1 MDRRCESPT
10 KSGEPCKGR
19 PLDGDSRC
27 LAHSDSPAA
36 IAARE
41 AGRRAGG
48 EQRAKQLYAA
58 NTSSDEQDGGDDEE
72 NNELLDLIDVEF
84 AQRQV
89 ALDLLGGRL
98 STRDA
103 MARTRALEAL
113 ARRIRDV
120 AESKRSRW

>member
-19 PLDGDSRC
+19 PLDGDTRC

-48 EQRAKQLYAA
+48 EQRARQLYAD
-58 NTSSDEQDGGDDEE
+58 TSTDTSTDEE
-72 NNELLDLIDVEF
+72 ENELLDLIDVEF
-84 AQRQV
+84 AQREV
-89 ALDLLGGRL
+89 TLDLLAGRL
-98 STRDA
+98 SPKDA
-103 MARTRALEAL
+103 LARTRTLEAL

-120 AESKRSRW
+120 AEEKRAKNRW

>member
-36 IAARE
+36 VAARE

-48 EQRAKQLYAA
+48 EQRAKQLYADA
-58 NTSSDEQDGGDDEE
+58 SADTSADDQEIE
-72 NNELLDLIDVEF
+72 LFDLPDVEDMQRWVTLELLAGRMSSKD
-84 AQRQV
+84 
-89 ALDLLGGRL
+89 AL
-98 STRDA
+98 
-103 MARTRALEAL
+103 ARTRTLEAL

-120 AESKRSRW
+120 AEEKRAKNRW

>member
-19 PLDGDSRC
+19 PLDGDTRC

-48 EQRAKQLYAA
+48 EQRAKQLYAE
-58 NTSSDEQDGGDDEE
+58 TSTEASTDEE
-72 NNELLDLIDVEF
+72 EIELFDLPDVEDMQRWVTLELL
-84 AQRQV
+84 A
-89 ALDLLGGRL
+89 GRM
-98 STRDA
+98 SSKDA
-103 MARTRALEAL
+103 MVRTRVLEAL

-120 AESKRSRW
+120 AEEKRAKNRW